1 MFRILDGMLTGAY
14 VDVAHRLKKGDA
26 PREDVI
32 VEAAG
37 HFMHG
42 RPDRQ
47 KYDYVANIRVDDKLY
62 GLREFGEM
70 PWGVRY
76 VCAGNPYDDEG
87 LVP

>member
-1 MFRILDGMLTGAY
+1 MFRTRDGMLTGAY

-26 PREDVI
+26 PRDDVT

-37 HFMHG
+37 HIPQG
-42 RPDRQ
+42 SPDRQ
-47 KYDYVANIRVDDKLY
+47 KYDYVANIRAGANRY
-62 GLREFGEM
+62 GLKELGGM

-76 VCAGNPYDDEG
+76 VCAGSPYKDED